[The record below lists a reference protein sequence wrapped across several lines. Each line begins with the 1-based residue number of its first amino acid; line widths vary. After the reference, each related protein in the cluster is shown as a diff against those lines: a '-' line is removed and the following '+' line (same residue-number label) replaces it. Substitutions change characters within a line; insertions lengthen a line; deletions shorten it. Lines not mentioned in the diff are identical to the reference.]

1 MNYYICGIG
10 FVTPESFG
18 CGRDF
23 KAFNPSSGKLPP
35 IARKDVLDK
44 PYKPFGRMDF
54 FSKIGFTGAYFAYKD
69 AGLITAEPNKNNK
82 AKNNKI
88 ENNKTSDTAIV
99 VSTHFR
105 CLDTDNNY
113 FQTIKFD
120 NGKNASPALFAYA
133 LPNAFLGEASIYLK
147 TTGQCFAINE
157 ETTNGITPLK
167 MSFDILDSEES
178 EIVICGICDTNIPG
192 IFEKQLNNRDDHFS
206 GSLFF
211 TISKKEQKHNYGKI
225 KEDKTGNIFFNEKKV
240 DSLLDLAQ
248 VCIEN
253 NKIKIKDK
261 LLL

>member
-1 MNYYICGIG
+1 MDYYICGIG

-23 KAFNPSSGKLPP
+23 KTFNPKPGKLSP
-35 IARKDVLDK
+35 ITRKDVLEK

-69 AGLITAEPNKNNK
+69 AQLITAEPV
-82 AKNNKI
+82 
-88 ENNKTSDTAIV
+88 ENNKTSNTAIV

-113 FQTIKFD
+113 FQTIKSE

-133 LPNAFLGEASIYLK
+133 LPNAFLGETSIYLK

-157 ETTNGITPLK
+157 DSTNGITALK
-167 MSFDILDSEES
+167 MTFDILNSEES
-178 EIVICGICDTNIPG
+178 EIVICGVCDVNIPK
-192 IFEKQLNNRDDHFS
+192 ILEKQLNNRDDCFA

-225 KEDKTGNIFFNEKKV
+225 KEDENGNFFFNEKNIE
-240 DSLLDLAQ
+240 SLLDLAQ

-253 NKIKIKDK
+253 NKLRTI
-261 LLL
+261 

>member
-23 KAFNPSSGKLPP
+23 KAFNPKGGKLSS

-54 FSKIGFTGAYFAYKD
+54 FSKIGFAGTYFAYKD
-69 AGLITAEPNKNNK
+69 AGLITDKPN
-82 AKNNKI
+82 KNNKI
-88 ENNKTSDTAIV
+88 ENNTTSDTAIV

-105 CLDTDNNY
+105 CLDTDHNY
-113 FQTIKFD
+113 FQTIKFE

-157 ETTNGITPLK
+157 EATNGITALK
-167 MSFDILDSEES
+167 MAFDILASGES
-178 EIVICGICDTNIPG
+178 ENVLCGICDTNIPE
-192 IFEKQLNNRDDHFS
+192 ILKSQIL
-206 GSLFF
+206 
-211 TISKKEQKHNYGKI
+211 Q
-225 KEDKTGNIFFNEKKV
+225 
-240 DSLLDLAQ
+240 
-248 VCIEN
+248 
-253 NKIKIKDK
+253 
-261 LLL
+261 